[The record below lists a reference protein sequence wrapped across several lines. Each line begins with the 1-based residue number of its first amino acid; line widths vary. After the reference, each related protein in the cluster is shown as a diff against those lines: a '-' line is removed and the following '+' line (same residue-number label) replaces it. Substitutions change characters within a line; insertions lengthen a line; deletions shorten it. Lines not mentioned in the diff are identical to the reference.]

1 MNSVGTAR
9 TPARQVRSI
18 LIAFVIT
25 LSLVVSPSASLAYS
39 AESGQASDGIV
50 SIDERFAEL
59 AQQVPGFGG
68 MFYDESGQL
77 SMYLVESEIS
87 RQQQAET
94 AVTALLSDD
103 ARIASAGKIRI
114 IPGRYDFLQLTEW
127 QSRAQADVLATP
139 GVNLLDLDEANNRL
153 RIGVESEAML
163 ETVEEQLAIL
173 GIPREAVNI
182 EVTEPIQ
189 FAATLRDRRR
199 PLVGGL
205 QINFGNFLCTLGF
218 IATRAGTQ
226 GMVTN
231 SHCTNIQGGVEGTVY
246 HQPLASGTTNR
257 IGKELAD
264 PAYFTG
270 APCPVGRRCRFSDT
284 SFARI
289 PHPSGPA
296 VTVTRGLIART
307 TALGSITIAS
317 TSPNYRIV
325 SEAAFPFVGEVLN
338 KVGRTTGWSQ
348 GTVAATCV
356 STNVSGTNITQLCQD
371 FVNARVGPGDSGSPV
386 FRITNSPAARD
397 VQLYGVLW
405 GGNTAGTQFA
415 FSAMSNMQRTA
426 ELGALTTCASGFAC

>member
-1 MNSVGTAR
+1 M
-9 TPARQVRSI
+9 RSI

-39 AESGQASDGIV
+39 AELGQASDGIV

-77 SMYLVESEIS
+77 SMYLVESQIG
-87 RQQQAET
+87 RQQQAKT
-94 AVTALLSDD
+94 AVTTLLGDD
-103 ARIASAGKIRI
+103 ARIASAGKIQI
-114 IPGRYDFLQLTEW
+114 IPGQYDYLQLSDW
-127 QSRAQADVLATP
+127 HARMRADILAAP
-139 GVNLLDLDEANNRL
+139 GVNLLDLDEASNRL
-153 RIGVESEAML
+153 RVGIESEQAL
-163 ETVEEQLAIL
+163 GLVEKQLAAL

-218 IATRAGTQ
+218 IATRAQTQ

-231 SHCTNIQGGVEGTVY
+231 SHCTNVQGGTEGTVY
-246 HQPLASGTTNR
+246 HQPVASGTTNR
-257 IGKELAD
+257 IGQELAD

-270 APCPVGRRCRFSDT
+270 APCPAGRRCRYSDS

-296 VTVTRGLIART
+296 VTVSRGLIART
-307 TALGSITIAS
+307 TGLGSITIAG
-317 TSPNYRIV
+317 TNPNYRVV
-325 SEAAFPFVGEVLN
+325 SEAAFPLAGEVLN

-386 FRITNSPAARD
+386 FRIINSPAARD
-397 VQLYGVLW
+397 VRLYGVLW
-405 GGNTAGTQFA
+405 GGNTSGTQFV
-415 FSAMSNMQRTA
+415 FSAMSNMQRTG
-426 ELGALTTCASGFAC
+426 ELGALTTCAAGFSC